1 MIRNISFIFLSII
14 FLGCQEQSQNKIAIV
29 IHGGAGTMQK
39 ENMTPELEQAYLL
52 KLEEAVR
59 VGYDILKD
67 GGSSKEAVE
76 KTIHIMENS
85 PLFNAGHGAVLTS
98 DGTAE
103 LDASF
108 MDGETLNAG
117 AVAGITNVKNPISAA
132 IAVMEKSPY
141 VLLSSKGAE
150 EFASDIGL
158 EIVPNSY
165 FITERRQNQL
175 KNIQDKNEVSFYDS
189 YIKESKYGTVGC
201 VALDVNGNISAGTS
215 TGGRSNKKWG
225 RLGDVPVIGAG
236 TYADNQCCGISATG
250 WGEFFIRNVVS
261 YDIAALVNYKK
272 LNIKEASRIALN
284 KVKDLGGDGGVIVLD
299 KNGDVSM
306 DFNTAGMYRAYI
318 NNEGELTVKIYND

>member
-1 MIRNISFIFLSII
+1 MIRNFILIFFSIAL
-14 FLGCQEQSQNKIAIV
+14 LGCQERSQNKIAIV
-29 IHGGAGTMQK
+29 IHGGAGTMKK
-39 ENMTPELEQAYLL
+39 ENMTPELEELYLL

-59 VGYDILKD
+59 VGYEILKD
-67 GGSSKEAVE
+67 GGTSQEAVE
-76 KTIHIMENS
+76 KTIHVMEDS

-98 DGTAE
+98 DGNAE

-117 AVAGITNVKNPISAA
+117 AVAGVTNVKNPISAA

-150 EFASDIGL
+150 EFASDVGL
-158 EIVPNSY
+158 ELVPNSY
-165 FITERRQNQL
+165 FITERRKTQL
-175 KNIQDKNEVSFYDS
+175 ENIQNKNEVSFYDS
-189 YIKESKYGTVGC
+189 YIKDSKYGTVGC

-236 TYADNQCCGISATG
+236 TYADNDCCGISATG

-261 YDIAALVNYKK
+261 YDIAALVNYKNH
-272 LNIKEASRIALN
+272 NIKEASRIALN

-306 DFNTAGMYRAYI
+306 DFNTSGMYRAYI
-318 NNEGELTVKIYND
+318 NKEGELTVKIYND

>member
-1 MIRNISFIFLSII
+1 MCIRDSI
-14 FLGCQEQSQNKIAIV
+14 
-29 IHGGAGTMQK
+29 
-39 ENMTPELEQAYLL
+39 
-52 KLEEAVR
+52 
-59 VGYDILKD
+59 
-67 GGSSKEAVE
+67 
-76 KTIHIMENS
+76 
-85 PLFNAGHGAVLTS
+85 
-98 DGTAE
+98 
-103 LDASF
+103 
-108 MDGETLNAG
+108 
-117 AVAGITNVKNPISAA
+117 KNPISAA

-201 VALDVNGNISAGTS
+201 VALDINGNISAGTS

-318 NNEGELTVKIYND
+318 NNKGDLTVKIYND

>member
-1 MIRNISFIFLSII
+1 MIRNIIFIFLGII

-98 DGTAE
+98 DGTVE

-201 VALDVNGNISAGTS
+201 VALDINGNISAGTS

-318 NNEGELTVKIYND
+318 NNEGDLTVKIYND

>member
-1 MIRNISFIFLSII
+1 MIRNFILIFFSIAL
-14 FLGCQEQSQNKIAIV
+14 LGCQERSQNKIAIV
-29 IHGGAGTMQK
+29 IHGGAGTMKK
-39 ENMTPELEQAYLL
+39 ENMTPELEELYLL

-59 VGYDILKD
+59 VGYEILKD
-67 GGSSKEAVE
+67 GGTSQEAVE
-76 KTIHIMENS
+76 KTIHVMEDS

-98 DGTAE
+98 DGNAE

-117 AVAGITNVKNPISAA
+117 AVAGVTNVKNPISAA

-150 EFASDIGL
+150 EFASDVGL
-158 EIVPNSY
+158 ELVPNSY
-165 FITERRQNQL
+165 FITERRKTQL
-175 KNIQDKNEVSFYDS
+175 ENIQNKNEVSFYDS
-189 YIKESKYGTVGC
+189 YIKDSKYGTVGC

-236 TYADNQCCGISATG
+236 TYADNDCCGISATG

-261 YDIAALVNYKK
+261 YDIAALVNYKNH
-272 LNIKEASRIALN
+272 NIKEASRIALN

-306 DFNTAGMYRAYI
+306 DFNTSGMYRAYI

>member
-1 MIRNISFIFLSII
+1 MIRNFILIFLGLIL
-14 FLGCQEQSQNKIAIV
+14 FGCQEQSQNKIAIV
-29 IHGGAGTMQK
+29 IHGGAGTMKK
-39 ENMTPELEQAYLL
+39 ENMTPELEKSYMI
-52 KLEEAVR
+52 KLEEAIR
-59 VGYDILKD
+59 VGYDILKN

-85 PLFNAGHGAVLTS
+85 PLFNAGYGAVLNS

-108 MDGETLNAG
+108 MDGENLDAG
-117 AVAGITNVKNPISAA
+117 AIAGVTNVKNPISAA

-150 EFASDIGL
+150 EFASEVGL

-165 FITERRQNQL
+165 FITERRKNQL
-175 KNIQDKNEVSFYDS
+175 KAIQNNDQVSYYDS
-189 YIKESKYGTVGC
+189 YIKDSKYGTVGC

-236 TYADNQCCGISATG
+236 TYADNKCCGISATG
-250 WGEFFIRNVVS
+250 WGEFFIRNVVA
-261 YDIAALVNYKK
+261 YDIAALVNYSK
-272 LNIKEASRIALN
+272 LNIKEASKLALE

>member
-1 MIRNISFIFLSII
+1 MVRNLILIFLSIV
-14 FLGCQEQSQNKIAIV
+14 FLGCQESPNNKIAIV
-29 IHGGAGTMQK
+29 IHGGAGTIVK
-39 ENMTPELEQAYLL
+39 ENITPELERSYFL
-52 KLEEAVR
+52 KLEEAIR
-59 VGYDILKD
+59 VGYDILKN

-76 KTIHIMENS
+76 KTIHVMENS

-108 MDGETLNAG
+108 MDGETLDAG
-117 AVAGITNVKNPISAA
+117 AIAGVKNIKNPISAA

-141 VLLSSKGAE
+141 VLLSSNGAE
-150 EFASDIGL
+150 QFASEVGL

-165 FITERRQNQL
+165 FITERRKTQL
-175 KNIQDKNEVSFYDS
+175 KAIQNKNEVSFYDP
-189 YIKESKYGTVGC
+189 YIKDSKYGTVGC

-225 RLGDVPVIGAG
+225 RLGDVPIIGAG
-236 TYADNQCCGISATG
+236 TYANNECCGISATG
-250 WGEFFIRNVVS
+250 WGEFFIRNVVA

-272 LNIKEASRIALN
+272 LNIKEASKLALE

-318 NNEGELTVKIYND
+318 NNEGELTVKIYKD